1 MGVAPIGGR
10 LIGGKIIGG
19 GLLVEDN
26 WLRINRWRKTP
37 AECGSKF
44 NQLVEE
50 HDPSGGGG
58 YLGD

>member
-1 MGVAPIGGR
+1 MVVVGGR

-19 GLLVEDN
+19 KIIGEGLLVEDN

-44 NQLVEE
+44 N
-50 HDPSGGGG
+50 HTPIGGGA
-58 YLGD
+58 